1 MLNWGIIGLGKMA
14 NQFASSIIDVDNS
27 TLVCIASKSVDKLH
41 KFSEKFKIKQENK
54 FSNYEDLLQS
64 NKIDAIYIST
74 LNNTHIDLI
83 MSAAKN
89 KKKILCEKPICLNLN
104 EAQQAYDF
112 VKKYHTPFYEA
123 IAYRSHPQTKCLLT
137 LINSGEIGKIYK
149 IESSFGYKVKRIKK
163 DSRLFNKELGGGAIL
178 DVGCYPISFFNL
190 FCSKNNQLK
199 IINSKGNIC
208 NTGVDD
214 TAEIN
219 ISIGNDIKAY
229 GKVSLNENLDN
240 TCKVY
245 GENGIINI
253 PSPWLPSEKS
263 YIEVIKV
270 NSYYKKFTNT
280 SKNIFSIQI
289 KSVANLFSDKSNEFN
304 QLVNI
309 EESIQIMKILD
320 TWKRNLL

>member
-14 NQFASSIIDVDNS
+14 NQFASSIVEVDNS
-27 TLVCIASKSVDKLH
+27 TLVCIASKSVDKLN
-41 KFSEKFKIKQENK
+41 KFSEKFDIKQENK

-64 NKIDAIYIST
+64 KKIDALYIST

-83 MSAAKN
+83 ISAAKN
-89 KKKILCEKPICLNLN
+89 KKKILCEKPICLDIN
-104 EAQQAYDF
+104 EAHLAYDF
-112 VKKYHTPFYEA
+112 IKKHHTPFYEA
-123 IAYRSHPQTKCLLT
+123 ITYRSHPQTKYLLA

-149 IESSFGYKVKRIKK
+149 IESFFGYKVKKIKK
-163 DSRLFNKELGGGAIL
+163 DSRLFNKKLGGGAIL

-190 FCSKNNQLK
+190 FCSKEKQLNF
-199 IINSKGNIC
+199 INSKGNIC

-229 GKVSLNENLDN
+229 GKVSLKENLDN
-240 TCKVY
+240 SCRVY
-245 GENGIINI
+245 GEKGIINI

-263 YIEVIKV
+263 YIEIIKD

-280 SKNIFSIQI
+280 SQNIFSIQI
-289 KSVANLFSDKSNEFN
+289 ESVANLFSDKNDEFN
-304 QLVNI
+304 RLVNI
-309 EESIQIMKILD
+309 DESIQIMKILD
-320 TWKRNLL
+320 TWKKNLL